1 MRHSATCGLCGRRE
15 TTPGPAAR
23 SGYQYPHS
31 GAVRLRG
38 EMGEMGRWGASMID
52 ADTFEEVPPHVYEL
66 LANLIDFECLRSA
79 VYDSEKEILT
89 VETLPEMSA
98 PDTRRLYSTIEDAGF
113 ELEQLNHLVDG
124 YSIDFKLG

>member
-1 MRHSATCGLCGRRE
+1 
-15 TTPGPAAR
+15 
-23 SGYQYPHS
+23 
-31 GAVRLRG
+31 
-38 EMGEMGRWGASMID
+38 MGRWGASMID

>member
-1 MRHSATCGLCGRRE
+1 MRHNATCGLCGAPE
-15 TTPGPAAR
+15 SPPGSAAR
-23 SGYQYPHS
+23 FGWQYPHS

-38 EMGEMGRWGASMID
+38 PWCRLARWGASMID

-66 LANLIDFECLRSA
+66 LADLIDFECLRSA
-79 VYDSEKEILT
+79 VYDSDEEILT

-98 PDTRRLYSTIEDAGF
+98 PDTRLLYSTIEDAGF
-113 ELEQLNHLVDG
+113 ELEQLDHLVDG